1 MKKVLFMANTLY
13 SGGAERVL
21 QTILNQL
28 NEKKYDITL
37 YSLHREKIDHTIYK
51 KSFRYKVLFDNKY
64 EKIPLIN
71 VIYRYLTKLKGYIFT
86 RFSSRL
92 FYFLFVRGKYDVEIA
107 FIEGESTK
115 IISGSTNKASKK
127 IAWVHTDLESNPW
140 TSFLY
145 QDVKDEAKHYNCFDK
160 IICVSQAARD
170 SFERKYNINSNK
182 IIMHYNPI
190 DADYIR
196 QQATECDVDKLFKK
210 NVVQVMAVGRL
221 VKEKGFDRLL
231 IAAYN
236 LKMQGF
242 EFQLHIIGTGD
253 QYELLQ
259 NYISKHN
266 LQEYVILH
274 GYQINPYS
282 LMKKG
287 DVLICSSRA
296 EGYSLVIAEAMILGL
311 AIITT
316 PCSGPC
322 ELVQNGQ
329 YGLLVDNSVDGI
341 FNGLKAVISDHNLLD
356 KYKMLSIDRSTIFDI
371 HENIRELERII
382 DE

>member
-1 MKKVLFMANTLY
+1 MKKILFMANTLY

-21 QTILNQL
+21 QTVLNQL
-28 NEKKYDITL
+28 SEKKYDITL
-37 YSLHREKIDHTIYK
+37 YSLHREKIDYSIYK
-51 KSFRYKVLFDNKY
+51 KKFRYKVLFDNKY
-64 EKIPLIN
+64 KKIPLIN
-71 VIYRYLTKLKGYIFT
+71 MIYRYFTKLKGYIFT

-92 FYFLFVRGKYDVEIA
+92 FYFLFIRGKYDVEIA

-145 QDVKDEAKHYNCFDK
+145 QGIKDEAKHYDCFDK

-182 IIMHYNPI
+182 IIVHYNPI

-196 QQATECDVDKLFKK
+196 RQAVKCDVENVFKK

-231 IAAYN
+231 VAAYN
-236 LKMQGF
+236 LKMQGL

-259 NYISKHN
+259 NYISKYN
-266 LQEYVILH
+266 LQEYVTLH
-274 GYQINPYS
+274 GYQINPYP

-296 EGYSLVIAEAMILGL
+296 EGYSLVIGEAMILGL
-311 AIITT
+311 AIVTT
-316 PCSGPC
+316 SCSGPC
-322 ELVQNGQ
+322 ELIQNGQ
-329 YGLLVDNSVDGI
+329 YGILVDNSVEGI
-341 FNGLKAVISDHNLLD
+341 FSGLKSVISDHKLLD
-356 KYKMLSIDRSTIFDI
+356 KYKILSLGRGSIFDI
-371 HENIRELERII
+371 QENIRELEYII